1 MARLRRGRPG
11 AGVCREGGADDC
23 EHRGPT
29 ARCGRPGGRDPAQ
42 HARLTGPGAAA
53 GKGSGAEVL
62 NVRELILRSDDGPRG
77 CAAVLRELWLLRR
90 MTSAPPPRGTKPSPA
105 RSPWLEGLCAA
116 GCVLPHG
123 GAPGGGVQVQQT
135 WRETVDNK
143 GVEGSACPTRQI
155 EQAAWRRR
163 TVAWRIAAWNSVR
176 IGVSI
181 VQYSP
186 PFAGLRLLAPV
197 ALFSSS
203 LSVGPLAARA
213 PHRASSPL
221 LRVCACV
228 QVYPPPVRQSYFI
241 SSVGS
246 SISSRWTIMR
256 PLPISMEST
265 TRNLVPGNRSTS
277 ASLSSP

>member
-1 MARLRRGRPG
+1 MPGSVARGGTGAARDVRAARVRPQARSAGCGRGSRRRRGAVGAAGEGWAWTAKRREASRLRRGRPG

-143 GVEGSACPTRQI
+143 GGGKRGGKRV
-155 EQAAWRRR
+155 
-163 TVAWRIAAWNSVR
+163 
-176 IGVSI
+176 
-181 VQYSP
+181 
-186 PFAGLRLLAPV
+186 
-197 ALFSSS
+197 
-203 LSVGPLAARA
+203 
-213 PHRASSPL
+213 PH
-221 LRVCACV
+221 
-228 QVYPPPVRQSYFI
+228 
-241 SSVGS
+241 
-246 SISSRWTIMR
+246 
-256 PLPISMEST
+256 
-265 TRNLVPGNRSTS
+265 TS
-277 ASLSSP
+277 D